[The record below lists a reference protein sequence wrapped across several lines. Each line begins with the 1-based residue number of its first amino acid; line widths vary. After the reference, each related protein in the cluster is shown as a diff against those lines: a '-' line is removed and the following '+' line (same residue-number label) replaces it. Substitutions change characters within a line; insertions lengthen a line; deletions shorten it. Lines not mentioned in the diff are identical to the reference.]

1 MILWAKVE
9 VGLSPKEEG
18 FLPMGCDLHGRGLVG
33 ITAIFAD
40 HSAATT
46 STLSKANIIA
56 SDCSISS
63 VPLALAGDNPDRGEE
78 MLSQP
83 FLVGG

>member
-18 FLPMGCDLHGRGLVG
+18 FLLMGCDLHGRGLVG
-33 ITAIFAD
+33 ITAIFAY

-46 STLSKANIIA
+46 STLSKANIMA
-56 SDCSISS
+56 SDCSTSS
-63 VPLALAGDNPDRGEE
+63 APLVLAGDNPDRGEE
-78 MLSQP
+78 MLS
-83 FLVGG
+83 